1 MTRSK
6 KVRLWGI
13 GILVALAAL
22 GLIAAALAGLLAPV
36 RMASRFPLA
45 FTVKEAQTMND
56 CRDCHEAAKFHDCQT
71 CHDAHGSAAMSKVPF
86 DDLLLF
92 QGDVPDARLIPI
104 NDILPYQEYTRT
116 HVALLDLL
124 TKEKVTDFESVT
136 LLSRDDGYVTIE
148 QPYLTSSGLLM
159 PHADG
164 MRFADENLH
173 VSSWLKGVWR
183 IVVVGK
189 DKPLRVDGQD
199 TSIGR
204 LLLGPTRSITL
215 EWGEAMYKSP
225 TDGQIRRSQS
235 AHRIEGAALAD
246 IVAHP
251 SFQGLV
257 VRDAA
262 GRETT
267 LTPEEAQG
275 AVLLQV
281 RNRVTLVLPSRNESQ
296 WIADVV
302 EIASQPAAQ

>member
-1 MTRSK
+1 MKRSK
-6 KVRLWGI
+6 KRWLWGR
-13 GILVALAAL
+13 GILVAVIVVA
-22 GLIAAALAGLLAPV
+22 LIAAALAGLLAPV
-36 RMASRFPLA
+36 RMAFRFPLA

-71 CHDAHGSAAMSKVPF
+71 CHDAHGSADMSKVPF

-116 HVALLDLL
+116 HVALLDFLA
-124 TKEKVTDFESVT
+124 KEKVTNFESVT

-148 QPYLTSSGLLM
+148 QPNLTSSGLLM

-189 DKPLRVDGQD
+189 EKPLRIDGVD

-204 LLLGPTRSITL
+204 VLLGPTRSITI
-215 EWGEAMYKSP
+215 EEAEAMYKSP
-225 TDGQIRRSQS
+225 TDGQVRSSLS
-235 AHRIEGAALAD
+235 AHRIEGAAIAD

-251 SFQGLV
+251 NFQALT
-257 VRDAA
+257 VRDKA
-262 GRETT
+262 GRETS
-267 LTPEEAQG
+267 LSSEDAQG
-275 AVLLQV
+275 ALLLQV
-281 RNRVTLVLPSRNESQ
+281 RNHVTLVLPGRNESQ

-302 EIASQPAAQ
+302 EITSQASQ